1 MLIRMSTAT
10 QSRRSTPLH
19 SVSVAGAVVRDD
31 GRMLAIRR
39 VDNGRWEL
47 PGGVLEIEEAPEG
60 GVRREVLEET
70 GVEVDVE
77 RLTGVYK
84 NMARGIVALVFRCRP
99 VGGTARTSDEA
110 AAVSWLTP
118 DEVAVVMAE
127 AYAVRLL
134 DAIGDNPPYVRIHDG
149 QRLVAG

>member
-1 MLIRMSTAT
+1 MVGADRAHSPK
-10 QSRRSTPLH
+10 QPSPLH

-39 VDNGRWEL
+39 ADNGRWEL

-70 GVEVDVE
+70 GVEVEVG

-84 NMARGIVALVFRCRP
+84 NMARGIVALVFRCHP
-99 VGGTARTSDEA
+99 VGGTAQTSDEA

-118 DEVAVVMAE
+118 DEVAASMTE

-149 QRLVAG
+149 QRLVTS